1 MFHSPVPPL
10 RPEEALVLESTL
22 HAEETDL
29 ATLRALLDQVEG
41 DHAVPWSPRQGWRQ
55 FRSTHRDRFP
65 APLPRQA
72 ILWAAALGAA
82 ACVGLPL
89 VLGAGETD
97 LPSAPAPAA
106 PVSGW
111 SSSVTPLG
119 NGPYQ
124 PATPDLAWLSDAVV
138 PAGQLPSLRGLVAMT
153 QPQVRAQLPPD
164 ARLFRGPV
172 ALPHDAQLEE
182 GPWFLPEEEDVPL
195 ILQTEDGTELEIRN
209 FVQLP

>member
-1 MFHSPVPPL
+1 MCHSHPL
-10 RPEEALVLESTL
+10 SPEKALLLESTL
-22 HAEETDL
+22 NAEETDL
-29 ATLRALLDQVEG
+29 ATLQALLDQVEG
-41 DHAVPWSPRQGWRQ
+41 DHAAPWSPHQGWRQ
-55 FRSTHRDRFP
+55 FRNAHRDRFP

-89 VLGAGETD
+89 VLDSAETSR
-97 LPSAPAPAA
+97 PATPAPTGS
-106 PVSGW
+106 VSGW

-124 PATPDLAWLSDAVV
+124 PDRPDLSWLSDAAV

-153 QPQVRAQLPPD
+153 QPRLRAQLPPD

-172 ALPHDAQLEE
+172 SLPHDAQLEE
-182 GPWFLPEEEDVPL
+182 GPWYPPKEEDVPL
-195 ILQTEDGTELEIRN
+195 TLQTEDGTELEIRN